1 MACSIQ
7 DCAPPPNRKGRPPAR
22 ASLGAR
28 ARASNLL
35 TAGACAARSW
45 VARRMRLRVAEPSL
59 LVRASGAP
67 SSSRVTACGRERK
80 HGITHRS
87 CASNPVLSAVLYP
100 WNSRIKRASAHPSA
114 PQPRPLHHTAA
125 QTDGTGN
132 WRLIRGDIW
141 PGLFPD
147 IYRFGRTSILAF
159 LFAYRV
165 LFTLLVLREREPPSS
180 ASAERFL
187 CVHERVSKFERP
199 PCVTTPVCLR
209 HIRSNSCECTTAYH
223 QGDRSH
229 VPPSH
234 RAATSGRTLRRA
246 VDGRQGPPRSIR
258 RLALVPP
265 NELRPPAWAGR
276 SSSTVQWR
284 ACGAGT
290 RCNEDG
296 HPPRAALAAPLP
308 RGRDARVCA
317 ARESRG
323 AAWELRP
330 SALRARPPGGGVS
343 RVAARGAKGGSP
355 PSRAMASSAQP
366 INQVSHEL
374 GAWTKKARGRPL
386 QAQIVCA

>member
-7 DCAPPPNRKGRPPAR
+7 GCPGPRSRVQSFDRRRVRRAPVGCTTNAAPRGRAVTPR
-22 ASLGAR
+22 SGFRCSL
-28 ARASNLL
+28 L
-35 TAGACAARSW
+35 AARDG
-45 VARRMRLRVAEPSL
+45 VREGAQARHHAPLLRQ
-59 LVRASGAP
+59 
-67 SSSRVTACGRERK
+67 
-80 HGITHRS
+80 
-87 CASNPVLSAVLYP
+87 NPVLSAVLYP
-100 WNSRIKRASAHPSA
+100 WNSRIERASAHPSA
-114 PQPRPLHHTAA
+114 PQSRPLHHTAA
-125 QTDGTGN
+125 ETYGTGN
-132 WRLIRGDIW
+132 WRLICGDIW

-159 LFAYRV
+159 LIANCA
-165 LFTLLVLREREPPSS
+165 LFTLLVLCEREPPPW
-180 ASAERFL
+180 ASAERSL

-199 PCVTTPVCLR
+199 PGVTTPVCLR
-209 HIRSNSCECTTAYH
+209 RIRSNSCECTTAYH

-246 VDGRQGPPRSIR
+246 VDGRQGPRRSIR
-258 RLALVPP
+258 RLALVRP
-265 NELRPPAWAGR
+265 NELRPPAWAGG

-308 RGRDARVCA
+308 RERDVRVCA

-330 SALRARPPGGGVS
+330 SALRAGAPGVTS
-343 RVAARGAKGGSP
+343 RVAARGPKGGST
-355 PSRAMASSAQP
+355 PSRAMASIAQP
-366 INQVSHEL
+366 INQVSREL
-374 GAWTKKARGRPL
+374 GASTKKARGGPL